1 MKKTQ
6 RQIQKELTRKNILKA
21 AYKMF
26 SKNGIMNTTTSDVA
40 DAAGVSH
47 GTIFVHFK
55 TQEELITAVIQDF
68 GEKIGIRI
76 HELVENSA
84 CIKDI
89 LKAHLNAIQEFE
101 DFYTKLVI
109 ESRTIPNASRN
120 VFVSIQSTLSF
131 HLSKALEQQINAG
144 NIINQPVYL
153 LFNTWIGIVH
163 YYLTNGDLFAPG
175 ESVIERYGDVLIDYY
190 IKLISVKGRKND
202 K

>member
-6 RQIQKELTRKNILKA
+6 RQIQKELTRENILKA

-101 DFYTKLVI
+101 AFYTKLVI

-131 HLSKALEQQINAG
+131 HLSKALEQQIKAG

-175 ESVIERYGDVLIDYY
+175 ESIIGRYGDILINYY
-190 IKLISVKGRKND
+190 IKLISVKDEN
-202 K
+202 